1 MASTDG
7 LEALSVSELRAL
19 LSASNV
25 NFKDCV
31 EKVRVSAAA
40 RHAACCV

>member
-19 LSASNV
+19 LSSKNV

-31 EKVRVSAAA
+31 EKARSWPRRAALA
-40 RHAACCV
+40 RAV